1 MSVNMI
7 KVLYHHGTL
16 IHLFEQLELFDGH
29 AKEGKGFGAAF
40 RAPVGPG
47 FCPNGDSGGEAPGR
61 KLMSFNVLRRQ
72 NSTLCL
78 CARSILF
85 S

>member
-1 MSVNMI
+1 MI

-47 FCPNGDSGGEAPGR
+47 LCPGGDSGGEAPEG
-61 KLMSFNVLRRQ
+61 S
-72 NSTLCL
+72 S
-78 CARSILF
+78 
-85 S
+85 